1 MQGDNAKLTRWIL
14 KIKITCYSRPLAK
27 YSVCKVNV
35 PLRKNVR
42 RKLEENS
49 TNNDEYNCTNSPSGE
64 RQCLFP
70 FLAIGHP
77 DRWSAF
83 PDIVHKCV
91 VFHFN
96 IVSSAW
102 LIR

>member
-1 MQGDNAKLTRWIL
+1 MSSWVRSVQRNAQT
-14 KIKITCYSRPLAK
+14 
-27 YSVCKVNV
+27 
-35 PLRKNVR
+35 
-42 RKLEENS
+42 S
-49 TNNDEYNCTNSPSGE
+49 TNNDEYNCTDSPSGE
-64 RQCLFP
+64 RYCLLP

-102 LIR
+102 LDKAEEFCGEYEALRP